1 MAQAVPDVF
10 SERTHTVLRWVL
22 AVGLGLLYGD
32 WAAVNRRHGHAI
44 TGADLSLGILS
55 ALAFL
60 VICLAVN
67 RLVRRM
73 RRDLHAL
80 RAVAWA
86 AFTGAAVG
94 FLYDQTGDASLRRIV
109 ATTLPIAAGVFALLF
124 YHYHTRDH
132 ATHHPYPSS

>member
-1 MAQAVPDVF
+1 MAQAASDVF
-10 SERTHTVLRWVL
+10 SERTHTALRWIM

-44 TGADLSLGILS
+44 TGSDLALGLLS

-60 VICLAVN
+60 VLCLAVS
-67 RLVRRM
+67 RLVRHM

-80 RAVAWA
+80 RAAAWA
-86 AFTGAAVG
+86 AFTGTAVG
-94 FLYDQTGDASLRRIV
+94 FLYDQTGDASIRRIV

-124 YHYHTRDH
+124 YRYLTRDD
-132 ATHHPYPSS
+132 ATDHPAS